1 MVGKRRDK
9 KWPIGE
15 VFRHGIED
23 GSIERMGALARESF
37 DKLSDEQVAKL
48 MFLIDGIMD
57 DVEAGRVH
65 SAGGEAAVLW
75 RQELSPDRLRVRSE
89 CSIDNRPAGRDELM
103 AMRRG
108 ETRGMDCEDY

>member
-48 MFLIDGIMD
+48 MLLIDGIMD
-57 DVEAGRVH
+57 DVEAGGPM
-65 SAGGEAAVLW
+65 SFLMMFAGAYIQ
-75 RQELSPDRLRVRSE
+75 QE
-89 CSIDNRPAGRDELM
+89 GK
-103 AMRRG
+103 RRFCG
-108 ETRGMDCEDY
+108 DKS